1 MSNKFSDA
9 EVYLAIKSAFVA
21 LRELSKKS
29 LRRRALS
36 GHYPQFKKSMDRVE
50 AIIKTPRKTL
60 EGYMG
65 GKKSIS
71 DKIIDDIEGILGTTC
86 DHDLYVMFHNISVY
100 IDHWMTGDKNE
111 RQAKKIIAE
120 SKRLNNLLELENT
133 SALLRPFKK
142 LAQMFQR

>member
-1 MSNKFSDA
+1 MGTHA
-9 EVYLAIKSAFVA
+9 
-21 LRELSKKS
+21 
-29 LRRRALS
+29 
-36 GHYPQFKKSMDRVE
+36 
-50 AIIKTPRKTL
+50 
-60 EGYMG
+60 G